1 MELAVNYSTAVADLV
16 ERGLATVDRYK
27 CPAWPDLIEEL
38 TDDRSGVPHP
48 LYIHFPLRVGMGTG
62 VPINTETGEAPD
74 WAQFE
79 ELRAKTGTPWFSA
92 HMGAQPEDHPEL
104 VDRPW
109 KDQVRVITEALIRDI
124 EPLVERFGA
133 DHVVGENIFEYFGM
147 HLRAAVM
154 PDVLCTV
161 VETTGCGL
169 LLDLSHARLAA
180 RDLGVDPREYVDALP
195 VSHLREVHVTGIQ
208 TFSDVWV
215 ARLRDA
221 GIDPDYVA
229 SLQGRWI
236 DHLPMTDD
244 DWAFLDW
251 ALNRIRDGAW
261 RQPEIIAFEYGGVGP
276 EFFALTVPEILAE
289 QVPRLYEMVH
299 RTV

>member
-1 MELAVNYSTAVADLV
+1 MDLAVNYSAALADLV
-16 ERGLATVDRYK
+16 NRGLATVDRYK
-27 CPAWPDLIEEL
+27 CPAWPDLIAGL
-38 TDDRSGVPHP
+38 TDDRAWGQPPV
-48 LYIHFPLRVGMGTG
+48 YIHFPLRVGMGTG
-62 VPINTETGEAPD
+62 IPINTETGKAPD

-109 KDQVRVITEALIRDI
+109 NDQVRVITEALIRDI
-124 EPLVERFGA
+124 EPLVERFGS
-133 DHVVGENIFEYFGM
+133 DHVVGENIFEYYGM
-147 HLRAAVM
+147 HLRASVM

-169 LLDLSHARLAA
+169 LLDLSHARIAA
-180 RDLGVDPREYVDALP
+180 RDLGMAPRDYVNALP
-195 VSHLREVHVTGIQ
+195 VSHLCEMHVTGVQ
-208 TFSDVWV
+208 TFGDVWV
-215 ARLRDA
+215 TRLQDA
-221 GIDPDYVA
+221 GIDPEHIERI
-229 SLQGRWI
+229 QGRWI

-244 DWAFLDW
+244 DWIFFDW
-251 ALNRIRDGAW
+251 ALGRIREGAW
-261 RQPEIIAFEYGGVGP
+261 REPEIIAFEYGGVGP
-276 EFFALTVPEILAE
+276 EFCALTAPEVLAE